1 MAVIMDYYFNGTRI
15 IVKDDYY
22 CSEEEAEKIIKRIG
36 EKITRALYSEE
47 QKDKT
52 A

>member
-1 MAVIMDYYFNGTRI
+1 MAVIMDYYFNNTRI

-22 CSEEEAEKIIKRIG
+22 CSEEEAEEIIKRVG
-36 EKITRALYSEE
+36 EKLSRYLCEQEE
-47 QKDKT
+47 KT